1 MGRCFFVKKVDLSS
15 MQGALC
21 TVSVFFI
28 LHFTNL
34 GGAYAPNAPL
44 PTGLR
49 LICETA
55 AMRAVSAVSV
65 ATCFTSSVVAFVM
78 LELKSEVCMCVNA
91 RLCVND
97 CGSCEPGRHNIPAST
112 Q

>member
-1 MGRCFFVKKVDLSS
+1 MHP
-15 MQGALC
+15 
-21 TVSVFFI
+21 T
-28 LHFTNL
+28 H
-34 GGAYAPNAPL
+34 PL

-49 LICETA
+49 LICETT
-55 AMRAVSAVSV
+55 AMRAVSAVCV
-65 ATCFTSSVVAFVM
+65 ATCFTSSVVAFVI